1 MARRSHMRKRARSW
15 DIRTISFFLK
25 RRNGVAFGAKISR
38 NALCD
43 LRLRNPSPA
52 ENTPPKKE
60 ERVFYVYIWVCGGW
74 VVVAVVGCVW
84 GGGGSNIFICPFTSF
99 EEKGHQFA
107 SGIFF

>member
-60 ERVFYVYIWVCGGW
+60 ERVFYVYIWVCGWW
-74 VVVAVVGCVW
+74 VVVAVVVCVCVW
-84 GGGGSNIFICPFTSF
+84 GGVYHFHLPIYLL
-99 EEKGHQFA
+99 
-107 SGIFF
+107 